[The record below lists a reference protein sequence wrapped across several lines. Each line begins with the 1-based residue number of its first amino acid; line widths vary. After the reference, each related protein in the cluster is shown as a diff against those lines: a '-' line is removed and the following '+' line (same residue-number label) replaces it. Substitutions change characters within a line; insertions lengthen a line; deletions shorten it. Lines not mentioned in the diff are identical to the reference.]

1 MSSPCQDKYAAAGVK
16 LDLADDAKRR
26 IAELVRAT
34 RTPLARGAVGGFGG
48 MVRMPEGY
56 KKPVLVLSTDGVGSK
71 VLVAAAAGIHD
82 TVGEDLVN
90 HSVNDILVHGATPL
104 AFLDYI
110 ATGNLVPEIAA
121 QIVSGVARGCRAH
134 DMTLAGGETAQM
146 PDLYQPGHYDLAG
159 SIVGVVEEDKALH
172 GNRVTAGD
180 QLIGYASTGLHTNG
194 YTLARKIVFDG
205 MKLGIDDPFPE
216 TELSV
221 RQVLLAVHR
230 SYAAAVRP
238 VLGEVHAL
246 AHVTGG
252 GIAGNLVRVLPPG
265 VEAVVDAGSWPW
277 PPLFRVLMRAGQ
289 VGRDEM
295 RRVFNL
301 GVGMIAVVARDDVET
316 AVRAAE
322 RAQIQAWMIGEIRPA
337 RKGSPSPAAVRFEE
351 R

>member
-1 MSSPCQDKYAAAGVK
+1 
-16 LDLADDAKRR
+16 
-26 IAELVRAT
+26 
-34 RTPLARGAVGGFGG
+34 
-48 MVRMPEGY
+48 MVRVPDGF
-56 KKPVLVLSTDGVGSK
+56 KKPVLVMSTDGVGSK

-110 ATGNLVPEIAA
+110 AAGNLVPEIAE
-121 QIVSGVARGCRAH
+121 QIVAGVARACRAH

-172 GNRVTAGD
+172 GDRVTPGD

-194 YTLARKIVFDG
+194 YTLARKIVFDA
-205 MKLGIDDPFPE
+205 MQLKIDDPFPE
-216 TELSV
+216 TGQSV
-221 RQVLLAVHR
+221 GQVLLAVHR
-230 SYAAAVRP
+230 SYATAVRP
-238 VLGEVHAL
+238 VLDHLHAL

-277 PPLFRVLMRAGQ
+277 PPLFRVLMRFGQ
-289 VGRDEM
+289 VRRDEM

-301 GVGMIAVVARDDVET
+301 GVGMIAVVARDDVE
-316 AVRAAE
+316 AVIRAAE
-322 RAQIQAWMIGEIRPA
+322 RAHVQAWIIGEIRPGPT
-337 RKGSPSPAAVRFEE
+337 GSSAMVRFEE

>member
-1 MSSPCQDKYAAAGVK
+1 MTKEDRYGSVGVK
-16 LDLADDAKRR
+16 LDTAEEAKRR
-26 IAELVRAT
+26 IAELVRTT

-48 MVRMPEGY
+48 MVRVPEGY
-56 KKPVLVLSTDGVGSK
+56 KKPVLVMSTDGVGSK

-110 ATGNLVPEIAA
+110 ATGTLVPEMAA

-159 SIVGVVEEDKALH
+159 SIVGVVEEDDALH
-172 GNRVTAGD
+172 GDRVTAGD
-180 QLIGYASTGLHTNG
+180 QLVGYASTGLHTNG
-194 YTLARKIVFDG
+194 YTLARKIVFEW
-205 MKLGIDDPFPE
+205 MKLGIEDRFPE
-216 TELSV
+216 TEQSV
-221 RQVLLAVHR
+221 GEVLLAVHR

-238 VLGEVHAL
+238 VLGDVHAL

-252 GIAGNLVRVLPPG
+252 GITGNLVRVLPPG

-316 AVRAAE
+316 AIRAAE
-322 RAQIQAWMIGEIRPA
+322 RAQVQAWLIGEVRA
-337 RKGSPSPAAVRFEE
+337 GSKPVVRFEE

>member
-1 MSSPCQDKYAAAGVK
+1 MTDRYAAAGVK
-16 LDLADDAKRR
+16 LDTAEEAKRR
-26 IAELVRAT
+26 IAELVRTT
-34 RTPLARGAVGGFGG
+34 RTSLARGAVGGFGG
-48 MVRMPEGY
+48 MVRVPEGY
-56 KKPVLVLSTDGVGSK
+56 KKPVLVMSTDGVGSK

-134 DMTLAGGETAQM
+134 DMTLAGGETAQL

-172 GNRVTAGD
+172 GDRVTAGD

-194 YTLARKIVFDG
+194 YTLARKIVFDS
-205 MKLGIDDPFPE
+205 MKLGIDDRFPE
-216 TELSV
+216 TEQSV
-221 RQVLLAVHR
+221 GEVLLAVHR

-238 VLGEVHAL
+238 LLGSVHAL

-289 VGRDEM
+289 VSREEM

-301 GVGMIAVVARDDVET
+301 GVGMIAVVARNDVET

-322 RAQIQAWMIGEIRPA
+322 RAQVQAWLIGEVRA
-337 RKGSPSPAAVRFEE
+337 GSKPVVRFEE

>member
-1 MSSPCQDKYAAAGVK
+1 MSKYAAAGVS
-16 LDLADDAKRR
+16 LDTAEEAKRR
-26 IAELVRAT
+26 IAELVRTT

-48 MVRMPEGY
+48 MVRVPAGY
-56 KKPVLVLSTDGVGSK
+56 QKPVLVMSTDGVGSK

-172 GNRVTAGD
+172 GDRVMAGD

-205 MKLGIDDPFPE
+205 MKLGIDDRFPE
-216 TELSV
+216 TEQSV
-221 RQVLLAVHR
+221 GQVLLAVHR
-230 SYAAAVRP
+230 SYAAALRP
-238 VLGEVHAL
+238 LLGDVHAL

-277 PPLFRVLMRAGQ
+277 PPPFRVLMRAGQ
-289 VGRDEM
+289 VGREEM

-301 GVGMIAVVARDDVET
+301 GVGMIAVVARDDVEA
-316 AVRAAE
+316 AVRASE
-322 RAQIQAWMIGEIRPA
+322 RVQVPAWLIGEVRASSKPV
-337 RKGSPSPAAVRFEE
+337 VRFEE

>member
-1 MSSPCQDKYAAAGVK
+1 VTKADRYGAVGVK
-16 LDLADDAKRR
+16 LDTAEEAKRR
-26 IAELVRAT
+26 IAELVRTT

-48 MVRMPEGY
+48 MVRVPAGY
-56 KKPVLVLSTDGVGSK
+56 QKPVLVMSTDGVGSK

-110 ATGNLVPEIAA
+110 ATGTLVPEIAA

-172 GNRVTAGD
+172 GDRVTAGD

-194 YTLARKIVFDG
+194 YTLARKIVFES
-205 MKLGIDDPFPE
+205 MKLGIGDRFPE
-216 TELSV
+216 TEQSV
-221 RQVLLAVHR
+221 GEVLLAVHR
-230 SYAAAVRP
+230 SYALALRP
-238 VLGEVHAL
+238 VLGDVHAL

-265 VEAVVDAGSWPW
+265 VEALVDAGSWPW

-301 GVGMIAVVARDDVET
+301 GVGMIAVVARQDVET

-322 RAQIQAWMIGEIRPA
+322 RVQVQAWLIGEVRA
-337 RKGSPSPAAVRFEE
+337 GSKPVVRFEE